1 MSYTKDKQFISKMFD
16 EISPSYDRM
25 NHLMSCGQDLRWRKL
40 AVKYI
45 QTLNGKYEH
54 ILDLAAGSGDF
65 GREFLKLKPVK
76 MFSADISPGM
86 LKINREKVNHKVNNP
101 IITDAEKLPFRDNY
115 IDLCGIAF
123 GIRNFEN
130 LERCIQ
136 EINRVLKP
144 GGYLF
149 VIEMFK
155 PHSNNLFDKSFKL
168 YFNKF
173 VPLVGKLMSR
183 SKYAY
188 NYLHYSVENFLT
200 VDSFINLAEEI
211 GFNVIFRQKNFS
223 DIVYSV
229 CFKKKIM
236 NSL

>member
-25 NHLMSCGQDLRWRKL
+25 NHLMSCWQDLRWRKIG
-40 AVKYI
+40 VKYL
-45 QTLNGKYEH
+45 QSLNGKYEH

-76 MFSADISPGM
+76 LFSADISPGM
-86 LKINREKVNHKVNNP
+86 LKVNREKNNSNVNN
-101 IITDAEKLPFRDNY
+101 IIIADAEKLPFRNNY
-115 IDLCGIAF
+115 FDLCGIAF

-136 EINRVLKP
+136 EICRVLKP
-144 GGYLF
+144 GCYLY

-155 PHSNNLFDKSFKL
+155 PQRNNLFDKSFRL

-173 VPLVGKLMSR
+173 VPLIGNLLSR

-188 NYLHYSVENFLT
+188 NYLHYSVDNFLT
-200 VDSFINLAEEI
+200 VDSFVNMAEAN
-211 GFNVIFRQKNFS
+211 GLKLVNKQKNFS

-229 CFKKKIM
+229 CFRK
-236 NSL
+236 NL